1 MRPPHRVLEAIV
13 ASLRQV
19 IAPAIADPY
28 PRAQAY
34 MAAVILEYVARQ
46 VEERRDLEAGKAGAL
61 EDLFRDLAAMLEGQA
76 LPGPDAAG
84 GEARLCRMIEWLYA
98 ERERLGPERFAAASG
113 RVRRALRQLL
123 DEELK
128 VAAAPARA
136 PVRGERP

>member
-19 IAPAIADPY
+19 IAPAVAEPY
-28 PRAQAY
+28 PKAQAY

-46 VEERRDLEAGKAGAL
+46 VEERRDGEAAKARAIEG
-61 EDLFRDLAAMLEGQA
+61 LFRDLAAMLEGHG
-76 LPGPDAAG
+76 LPGADAAG
-84 GEARLCRMIEWLYA
+84 EEARLCRMIEWLYT

-113 RVRRALRQLL
+113 RVRLALRQLL

-128 VAAAPARA
+128 VAGA
-136 PVRGERP
+136 ERE